1 MISYGATDPVLN
13 DRTLYPHYL
22 STGPN
27 EYIQHIAIAELVER
41 LGWTWVIILATSN
54 DGGQKES
61 QNLKNE
67 INKHGACVDLIGTLT
82 GNNDTDKRTL
92 ERIQKSTAEVVIL
105 CGGRSY
111 NPYFVF
117 ILKEIINNKMVVVPV
132 TCVFIPNDFL
142 YNGCLQFQDTN
153 MMSDESLEVK
163 FTEHIYAPREDEL
176 LKDLLANDHLC
187 LTHDK
192 EKDDLFQRVYKL
204 LYRNC
209 SNITSPMLYYYPS
222 HRVSTAVS
230 VLARAQ
236 HNLLSS
242 SGKHS
247 NSGLPTIIH
256 RKQILK
262 SQCSTNCPPG
272 YRKVPREGAPPCC
285 YDCAPCSEGEISNL
299 TDMDNCLKC
308 GDYEWPNPEK
318 TVCIEKQLQFLSF
331 DDCLTLIFIISSVIL
346 FIIAAVILRI
356 FISFRDTPV
365 VRANNH
371 TLSFILLVSI
381 KLSFL
386 SVFLFLGRPVDI
398 TCMLRQ
404 TSFGITFSIAVSCVL
419 AKTLMVS
426 IAFKATKPG
435 SPWRKWVGVK
445 VAYCIVLFCSII
457 QILISVIWLTIS
469 PPFLELNF
477 LFEPGQIII
486 QCNEGSVIA
495 FYIVLSYMGLLASV
509 SFIVAFLARSL
520 PDSFNEAKYITF
532 SMLLFCSVWITMIPA
547 YLSTKGKY
555 MVAVEIFAIISS
567 SCGLLFCIFLP
578 KCYII
583 LFKPEMNSKRYLL
596 GNNK

>member
-1 MISYGATDPVLN
+1 
-13 DRTLYPHYL
+13 
-22 STGPN
+22 
-27 EYIQHIAIAELVER
+27 
-41 LGWTWVIILATSN
+41 
-54 DGGQKES
+54 
-61 QNLKNE
+61 
-67 INKHGACVDLIGTLT
+67 
-82 GNNDTDKRTL
+82 
-92 ERIQKSTAEVVIL
+92 
-105 CGGRSY
+105 
-111 NPYFVF
+111 
-117 ILKEIINNKMVVVPV
+117 
-132 TCVFIPNDFL
+132 
-142 YNGCLQFQDTN
+142 
-153 MMSDESLEVK
+153 
-163 FTEHIYAPREDEL
+163 
-176 LKDLLANDHLC
+176 
-187 LTHDK
+187 
-192 EKDDLFQRVYKL
+192 
-204 LYRNC
+204 
-209 SNITSPMLYYYPS
+209 
-222 HRVSTAVS
+222 
-230 VLARAQ
+230 
-236 HNLLSS
+236 
-242 SGKHS
+242 
-247 NSGLPTIIH
+247 
-256 RKQILK
+256 ILK

-318 TVCIEKQLQFLSF
+318 TVCIEKKIQFLSY
-331 DDCLTLIFIISSVIL
+331 DDSLTLVFIVHSLVF
-346 FIIAAVILRI
+346 FIIAAVILGI

-404 TSFGITFSIAVSCVL
+404 TSFGITFSIAVSCIL
-419 AKTLMVS
+419 AKTIMVCV
-426 IAFKATKPG
+426 AFKATKPG
-435 SPWRKWVGVK
+435 SPWRNWVGVK
-445 VAYCIVLFCSII
+445 VAYCIVIFCSII

-477 LFEPGQIII
+477 LSEPGQIII
-486 QCNEGSVIA
+486 QCNEGSAIG
-495 FYIVLSYMGLLASV
+495 FWFVLSYMGLLASV

-578 KCYII
+578 KSADSEPDPFSNRQIRVTVTSVFHTATDSEPDPFSNRQIRVTVTSVFHTAADSEPDPFSNRQIRVTVTSVFHTAADSEPDPFSNWQIRVTVTSVFHTAADSEPDPFSNRQIRVTVTSVFHTAADSEPDPFSNRQIRVTVTSVSHTAADSEPDPFSNRQIRVTVTSVSELRAGCQWAGT
-583 LFKPEMNSKRYLL
+583 FAKRICAASVKTSALQW
-596 GNNK
+596 